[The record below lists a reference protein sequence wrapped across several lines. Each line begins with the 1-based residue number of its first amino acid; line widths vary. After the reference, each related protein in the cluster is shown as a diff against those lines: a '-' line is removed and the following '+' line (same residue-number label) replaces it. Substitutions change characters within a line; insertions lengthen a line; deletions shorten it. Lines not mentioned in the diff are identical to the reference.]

1 MAKRHVTRLHDVV
14 VNLQPYQRFGE
25 QPDQQQLDGLA
36 PQVITI
42 KLNEVEGVKKHAE
55 AVS

>member
-1 MAKRHVTRLHDVV
+1 LTSMAKRHVTRLHDVV

-25 QPDQQQLDGLA
+25 QPDQQQLDGLP

-42 KLNEVEGVKKHAE
+42 KLNESKA
-55 AVS
+55 